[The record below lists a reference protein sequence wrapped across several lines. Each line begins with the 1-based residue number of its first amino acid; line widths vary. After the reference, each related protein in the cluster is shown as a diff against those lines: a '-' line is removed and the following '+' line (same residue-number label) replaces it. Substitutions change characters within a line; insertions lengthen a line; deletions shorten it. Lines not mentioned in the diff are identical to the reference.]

1 MSDSRPPTLQRAWHA
16 ILLLLAIVVSLWLV
30 IWILSKIW
38 IWLVAALLVC
48 TASYVGLLLW
58 RRRRDRW

>member
-1 MSDSRPPTLQRAWHA
+1 MSDSRPPALQRAWHA
-16 ILLLLAIVVSLWLV
+16 VLLLLAIAVALWLV

-38 IWLVAALLVC
+38 IWLVGALLAWTGV
-48 TASYVGLLLW
+48 YVGWLWW